1 MTSVPAAPRLALQLT
16 LLFAFR
22 ILRSVA
28 AGMITIAFPYL
39 VLRDLALSPL
49 TLGAIYTSAAL
60 GTALFG
66 FTTGVLADVW
76 GRRRTLLLVAAVL
89 PASSLIVY
97 LDQGLAW
104 IVVAATLGGYSATG
118 SLMGGGV
125 GGAAQPIQTAIVASL
140 LGSER
145 RTFYFSLFTFSAGMF
160 AALGALLA
168 GDVSTRDT
176 FLAATLLSGASVL
189 LVLPLSVPE
198 VKGEM
203 KRLSSI
209 KVIGQFSFTGMLN
222 GFSQG
227 LVTPFLIPFFML
239 VYGVPKE
246 AMGSY
251 GFWAGAVASV
261 LLLGAP
267 LLDRQLGFVRAIA
280 LTRGLGALL
289 VAALPLFH
297 ALNVALAIYLLIPAL
312 RVAALPAQQ
321 RALTDMVESDETG
334 RALGVNQMLRLAASS
349 VAVLFT
355 GFLFSLQDFKI
366 PFFLY
371 AAIMLANIYLYF
383 RFFGKAREQFAG
395 AKR

>member
-1 MTSVPAAPRLALQLT
+1 MSRQLL

-49 TLGAIYTSAAL
+49 TLGVIYTSAAI

-76 GRRRTLLLVAAVL
+76 GRRRTLLLVAIVL
-89 PASSLIVY
+89 PASSLLVY
-97 LDQGLAW
+97 LHQDLPW
-104 IVVAATLGGYSATG
+104 LIVAATLGGYSATG

-140 LGSER
+140 LGSDR
-145 RTFYFSLFTFSAGMF
+145 RTFFFSLFTFVAGMF
-160 AALGALLA
+160 AALGALA
-168 GDVSTRDT
+168 AREVSSRDA
-176 FLAATLLSGASVL
+176 FLAATVLSGASVL
-189 LVLPLSVPE
+189 LVLPLSIPE
-198 VKGEM
+198 VNGDLR
-203 KRLSSI
+203 RLPSR
-209 KVIGQFSFTGMLN
+209 KVIGQFSLTGMLN

-246 AMGSY
+246 TMGSY

-261 LLLGAP
+261 VLLGAP
-267 LLDRQLGFVRAIA
+267 MLDRQFGFVRAIA

-297 ALNVALAIYLLIPAL
+297 AVNVALAIYLLIPAL

-321 RALTDMVESDETG
+321 RALTDMVDSDETG

-349 VAVLFT
+349 VAVLLT
-355 GFLFSLQDFKI
+355 GYLFSLQDFKV

-395 AKR
+395 AIGRGPTRT